1 MSWIDLTTT
10 DGITLPA
17 CLCRPEG
24 QPQGAVVVLQE
35 IFGVNAHIREVVQG
49 FAAEGYLALA
59 PALFQRLE
67 PGVDLGY
74 GEADRQHGMTLKAAA
89 EALPAPGV
97 LADVQAAVDWAVAQN
112 VGPVAV
118 VGYCWGGLLAWRA
131 AAEVHGVAAA
141 VPYYGGGMTTEAERQ
156 RQPRCPV
163 LAHFAEQDQWI
174 PMDTVRAFQQA
185 QPAVQLQLYDAHH
198 GFNCDHRPAWHA
210 PSAALARQRTL
221 AFLAAQRPERAK

>member
-1 MSWIDLTTT
+1 MNWITLTAA

-17 CLCRPEG
+17 CLSRPERA
-24 QPQGAVVVLQE
+24 PQGAVVVLQE
-35 IFGVNAHIREVVQG
+35 IFGVNAHIREVVQD

-74 GEADRQHGMTLKAAA
+74 GEADRQHGMALKAAA

-97 LADVQAAVDWAVAQN
+97 LADVQAAVDWAAAQN

-131 AAEVHGVAAA
+131 AALLHGVAAA

-156 RQPRCPV
+156 RLPRCPV

-185 QPAVQLQLYDAHH
+185 QPAVQVQLYDAHH
-198 GFNCDHRPAWHA
+198 GFNCDHRAAWHA

-221 AFLAAQRPERAK
+221 AFLAAQRPERAR